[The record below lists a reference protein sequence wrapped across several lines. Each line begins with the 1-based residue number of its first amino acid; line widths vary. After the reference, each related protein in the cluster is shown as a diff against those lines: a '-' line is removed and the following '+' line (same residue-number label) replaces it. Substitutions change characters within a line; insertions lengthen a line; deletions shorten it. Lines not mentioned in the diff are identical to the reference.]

1 MFMKDNKGIGS
12 ITPSSKYLVREIITN
27 INFDK
32 AKVIVEL
39 GMGTG
44 VITKELIKNC
54 SINTKIIGF
63 ETNQEMHDYVLN
75 RLHSNINPIFIKDN
89 SIYLKYYLDKLNIK
103 NVDYFICSLP
113 LLNFNIKTRV
123 NLLKNINSYMNKNS
137 TFIICQYTN
146 NTKFLLKEMFR
157 VIRKKLILL
166 NIPPAI
172 IYVLKKNI

>member
-1 MFMKDNKGIGS
+1 MQGQNRLFLKMFMKDNKGIGS

-89 SIYLKYYLDKLNIK
+89 QQQIEGLKRLMEKFK
-103 NVDYFICSLP
+103 NESRTGALVDFYIMP
-113 LLNFNIKTRV
+113 EFNNEV
-123 NLLKNINSYMNKNS
+123 
-137 TFIICQYTN
+137 QHGG
-146 NTKFLLKEMFR
+146 
-157 VIRKKLILL
+157 KKW
-166 NIPPAI
+166 
-172 IYVLKKNI
+172 